1 MLKKIREKRIQF
13 FKKSFPD
20 YKISDKGNYWVKI
33 GASVENK
40 RIIYTGR
47 SVTKNTIDKL
57 GTINEFTKSEG
68 GVVFVLKPTGALKCR
83 VGGQWRNLSLKLI
96 DNHFVSESYKGI
108 IDLFFIGRKY
118 EWMKDY
124 RRLWKYRFFQS
135 FNSLKEAK
143 NFLGFDFINNK
154 DFYQLFSDN
163 WYTHELD
170 TFILAENKKNTVRLL
185 KKSDTKTRQ
194 ILDDY
199 IHLAYEHNETV
210 LIPAGKNKLVELHDD
225 LVHKINIKSADDYSK
240 EQKYYPVGNK
250 MFEQEWEKRGL
261 KFKRL
266 NTPYEM
272 YQEGLSQRH
281 CLGTNYYNSLGSQSF
296 YVFWWKEDK
305 YDLQLY
311 KSGSLG
317 QFYGYKNIDSAPKEL
332 IELVTKDLDLSHSIE
347 DKKPNLDDYPK
358 INDSKT
364 NAPALAVE
372 EADWPF

>member
-1 MLKKIREKRIQF
+1 MGKDR
-13 FKKSFPD
+13 
-20 YKISDKGNYWVKI
+20 G
-33 GASVENK
+33 SVENK
-40 RIIYTGR
+40 RIVYTGR

-57 GTINEFTKSEG
+57 GTVNEFTKSQG
-68 GVVFVLKPTGALKCR
+68 GVVFLLKPTGALKCR
-83 VGGQWRNLSLKLI
+83 VGGQWRNVSLKLI
-96 DNHFVSESYKGI
+96 DNHFVSESYKDI
-108 IDLFFIGRKY
+108 VSLFFIGRKY

-124 RRLWKYRFFQS
+124 KRLWKYRFFQS

-154 DFYQLFSDN
+154 DFYKLFSGD

-170 TFILAENKKNTVRLL
+170 TFILAKEKRNTYNLL
-185 KKSDTKTRQ
+185 KKADRKTRQ
-194 ILDDY
+194 ILEDY
-199 IHLAYEHNETV
+199 IHLSYEHEEEV
-210 LIPAGKNKLVELHDD
+210 IIPAGKNKLVELHDD

-250 MFEQEWEKRGL
+250 MFEQEWKNRGL
-261 KFKRL
+261 KFERL

-281 CLGTNYYNSLGSQSF
+281 CLGTNFYNSLGGQSF
-296 YVFWWKEDK
+296 YVFWWKGSK

-332 IELVTKDLDLSHSIE
+332 KELVAKDIDLSHSIE
-347 DKKPNLDDYPK
+347 DKKPNLEDYPK
-358 INDSKT
+358 IGNGKT
-364 NAPALAVE
+364 ITPVTE
-372 EADWPF
+372 ETDWLF